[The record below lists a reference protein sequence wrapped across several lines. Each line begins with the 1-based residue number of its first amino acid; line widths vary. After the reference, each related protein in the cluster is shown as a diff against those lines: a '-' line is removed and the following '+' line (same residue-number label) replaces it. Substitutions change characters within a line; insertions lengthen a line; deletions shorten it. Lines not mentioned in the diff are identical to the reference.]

1 MESDRVRMNA
11 LQWTATIVFLFSAL
25 LVLYILFGYPLLLA
39 WRARRGSRPIR
50 KQWQPRTVSVLLP
63 VYNGER
69 WIRAKLESILALHYP
84 QELIEIIVVS
94 DGSTDRTA
102 AIVREFAS
110 PRIRLF
116 ELPRGG
122 KALALNAAL
131 REASGEILFLTD
143 VRQALHPDALRNLV
157 ACFADPE
164 IGVASGELMIVKGET
179 LEEANV
185 GLYWRYEKWI
195 RERLSEKDSV
205 IGATGAIYAMRREL
219 AIPLPPDTLLDDV
232 YLPVSALFQGYRVI
246 LDRTAYAYDY
256 PTSLDAEFRRKV
268 RTLAGNYQLIGF
280 FPQLMRKTNRLR
292 FDFLSH
298 KFACLLLPH
307 LMILLA
313 LSSFGLPAPWS
324 WIALSAQGLFYLLA
338 LLDTTLP
345 EGFPLKRLTSPIRAF
360 VVLLAA
366 AFCAAS
372 YLFFGTRN
380 LWKETRVRPAELE
393 PPPAA

>member
-1 MESDRVRMNA
+1 MTA
-11 LQWTATIVFLFSAL
+11 LQWTATIAFLSAAL
-25 LVLYILFGYPLLLA
+25 LVLYVLFGYPLLLA
-39 WRARRGSRPIR
+39 WRARRRSRPVR
-50 KQWQPRTVSVLLP
+50 KEWTPRTVSVLLP

-69 WIRAKLESILALHYP
+69 WIRAKLESIRALQYP
-84 QELIEIIVVS
+84 QDLIEVIVVS
-94 DGSTDRTA
+94 DGSVDRSA
-102 AIVREFAS
+102 AIVRELAF
-110 PRIRLF
+110 PNVRLI

-131 REASGEILFLTD
+131 REATGEILFLTD
-143 VRQALHPDALRNLV
+143 VRQALHPEALRNLV

-164 IGVASGELMIVKGET
+164 VGVVSGELMIVQGET

-195 RERLSEKDSV
+195 RERLSERDSV

-219 AIPLPPDTLLDDV
+219 ATPLPPDTLLDDV
-232 YLPVSALFQGYRVI
+232 YLPVAALFRGYRVI

-280 FPQLMRKTNRLR
+280 FPQLLRKANRLR

-298 KFACLLLPH
+298 KFARLFLPH
-307 LMILLA
+307 LMILIA
-313 LSSFGLPAPWS
+313 VSSLGLPAPWS
-324 WIALSAQGLFYLLA
+324 WIALSAQAVFYLMA
-338 LLDTTLP
+338 LLDRALP
-345 EGFPLKRLTSPIRAF
+345 EGFPVKRLTSPIRAF

-366 AFCAAS
+366 AFCAQS
-372 YLFFGTRN
+372 YLLFGSRN
-380 LWKETRVRPAELE
+380 LWKETQVRPSGWET
-393 PPPAA
+393 PPA